1 MIALDQVLNWEF
13 QQLDDFF
20 FIEVR
25 FLVFCYFLDGEGKS
39 GFMFPS

>member
-13 QQLDDFF
+13 QQLDDMEF

-25 FLVFCYFLDGEGKS
+25 FLVFCCFMCLNVFKS
-39 GFMFPS
+39 L

>member
-25 FLVFCYFLDGEGKS
+25 FYSVLLFS
-39 GFMFPS
+39 GR